1 MEKCEKAT
9 DMGLVNMRV
18 WTCAITLVMCMCSM
32 CMCDHLGANARMCV
46 FDHLGDVH
54 VLYVHVQ

>member
-18 WTCAITLVMCMCSM
+18 WTCAITLVMCMC
-32 CMCDHLGANARMCV
+32 V

-54 VLYVHVQ
+54 VLYVNMR